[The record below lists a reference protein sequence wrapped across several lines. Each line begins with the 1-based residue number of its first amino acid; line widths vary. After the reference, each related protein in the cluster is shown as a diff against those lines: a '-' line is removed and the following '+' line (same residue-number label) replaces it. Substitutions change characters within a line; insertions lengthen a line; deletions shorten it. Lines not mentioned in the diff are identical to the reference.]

1 MSMIIAG
8 VAKAAALAAK
18 VAKVAKVAS
27 TVGKVAKAAS
37 TVSKISKVA
46 KVANKVKKVANVVG
60 GAKNVVD
67 KLAGPKSTPP
77 PSGSSASDFASMK
90 FNAGSPAK
98 MYSPYKMKG
107 PSLYNSPMKS
117 KTGAKNLLKAV
128 PNQKAYNKLS
138 DENKKGFDKAAKKA
152 GLPTKKSPA
161 KDIKGTYKKVVKT
174 VKKVVKKVK
183 KVANKSTLTN
193 PKSSSEHMSDM
204 GDARMHTS
212 YLKDINN
219 AKTPEARKKAESNLM
234 YKYYSEKSK
243 KNRPNKKDRY

>member
-128 PNQKAYNKLS
+128 PNEKAYNKLS

-161 KDIKGTYKKVVKT
+161 KKEGKITKNVPKRPGLETSKGNKK
-174 VKKVVKKVK
+174 
-183 KVANKSTLTN
+183 TN
-193 PKSSSEHMSDM
+193 LEQQ
-204 GDARMHTS
+204 
-212 YLKDINN
+212 Y
-219 AKTPEARKKAESNLM
+219 
-234 YKYYSEKSK
+234 SK
-243 KNRPNKKDRY
+243 KIHTTATGNLFTDNKGNADITKKDAERLYRESGKNKKYDYRGKTNY